1 MKKWIKRLD
10 GCLAFAMAVIFTFLA
25 VGNLTL
31 PSKIN
36 HIDAGDLTLSHI
48 YSVDLTDKKNAA
60 DVSLNTAG
68 GLERQAAIKLFGV
81 IPVKNADVVNAQR
94 SYVVPGGQSFG
105 IKLYTDGVIV
115 VGITNVDTDNGVASP
130 AKDAGLQIGDV
141 IVAIDGQKVNTTEE
155 VQGLFNSSQGKA
167 LNLKVKRGEQ
177 YLTIIFTLAYS
188 PSVEG
193 YKAGMWIRD
202 STAGVGT
209 ITFFNPANNTFAG
222 LGHAVNDVDTN
233 AVMPLLS
240 GEAVKAKVT
249 GVYKG
254 AAGETGSLSCSFVDE
269 VIGSL
274 KSNIENGIYG
284 NCVLPIDTQKQ
295 IPVAACQEIKKGE
308 AQILSTIEGEEPQLY
323 AINIERINYSSDQG
337 QKNMIIKVT
346 DEKLLEKT
354 GGIVQGMSGSPII
367 QNGMLVGAVTH
378 VFVNNPEKG
387 YAIFAENMLE
397 TSNSLK

>member
-1 MKKWIKRLD
+1 MKNMIKRLD
-10 GCLAFAMAVIFTFLA
+10 AALAFVVAVIFTFLA
-25 VGNLTL
+25 VGDFML

-36 HIDAGDLTLSHI
+36 KIHAGDLTFSHI
-48 YSVDLTDKKNAA
+48 YSVNFSERDTA
-60 DVSLNTAG
+60 DVAINTADNV
-68 GLERQAAIKLFGV
+68 EQQASIKLFGV
-81 IPVKNADVVNAQR
+81 IPVKEAAVNSVER
-94 SYVVPGGQSFG
+94 SYVVPGGESFG

-115 VGITNVDTDNGVASP
+115 VGIANVDSENGVVSP
-130 AKDAGLQIGDV
+130 AKDAGLQVGDV
-141 IVAIDGQKVNTTEE
+141 IVSIDGQRVNTTEE
-155 VQGLFNSSQGKA
+155 VQKHFTQAQGNA
-167 LNLKVKRGEQ
+167 LRLKVKRAEE
-177 YLTIIFTLAYS
+177 YLTIIFTLSYS
-188 PSVEG
+188 PSAEG

-209 ITFFNPANNTFAG
+209 VTFYNPENNTFAG

-233 AVMPLLS
+233 EVMPLLT

-254 AAGETGSLSCSFVDE
+254 TAGETGSLSCAFVDE

-274 KSNIENGIYG
+274 KSNINNGIYG
-284 NCVLPIDTQKQ
+284 NCVLPIDETKK
-295 IPVAACQEIKKGE
+295 IPVAACQEVQKGE
-308 AQILSTIEGEEPQLY
+308 AQILSTIEGEEPKLY
-323 AINIERINYSSDQG
+323 SISIERINYSSELE

-346 DEKLLEKT
+346 DPELLEKT

-378 VFVNNPEKG
+378 VFVNNPTKG